1 MQEMNFEHSFSKLE
15 EILKKMNSGELSL
28 DRSIAYYEEADQLI
42 QNCQNQLER
51 AEKKIEILIKNRD
64 QRLSLDEEGE
74 PQTVPFDPNRPKV
87 ETPT

>member
-1 MQEMNFEHSFSKLE
+1 MNFEHSFSKLE

-28 DRSIAYYEEADQLI
+28 DRSITYYEEADQLI
-42 QNCQNQLER
+42 QNCQKQLER

-64 QRLSLDEEGE
+64 QRLSLNEEGE
-74 PQTVPFDPNRPKV
+74 PQTVPFDPNRSKV